1 MATRL
6 YRNDGKQNV
15 DCNTIKL
22 KIDCK
27 NRIDSEPETKDWLE
41 LVSLFNHNS
50 SDMVVY
56 KALLDKHKYIVAKIG
71 KFKLTPEYN
80 IAKKLEVLKLP
91 TFIHMSCI
99 FSCLDDFSKLK
110 KSAKTVC
117 SKEGKPVSVIL
128 MPFLGEGRID
138 EWSWKRSN
146 FDLMKNVI
154 KHIFLTAF
162 YAKSTLGFIHRD
174 LHLGNILLK
183 KTQRKEIS
191 YGEYGTLEAHCV
203 IPVIM
208 DFDKSA
214 FVENYDALLYKDLS
228 HFIGLMG
235 NYCNVKFN
243 TNIIQDYLD
252 KTLIAAPVSPAIYRT
267 LSKHIDNLEIRK
279 VDSEMPPLPNFLL
292 GRS

>member
-15 DCNTIKL
+15 ESNTIKL

-27 NRIDSEPETKDWLE
+27 NRIDSDTKDWLE
-41 LVSLFNHNS
+41 LVSLFNQ
-50 SDMVVY
+50 SDGVVY
-56 KALLDKHKYIVAKIG
+56 KALLEKHKYIVAYTG
-71 KFKLTPEYN
+71 KFDLTKEYET
-80 IAKKLEVLKLP
+80 AKKLEALKLP
-91 TFIHMSCI
+91 TIIRLNCI
-99 FSCLDDFSKLK
+99 FNCLDDFSKLE
-110 KSAKTVC
+110 KSPDSPT
-117 SKEGKPVSVIL
+117 KPVSVIL
-128 MPFLGEGRID
+128 MPFLEEGRID
-138 EWSWKRSN
+138 EWTWKRAN
-146 FDLMKNVI
+146 FDLMKNII
-154 KHIFLTAF
+154 KHVFLSAF
-162 YAKSTLGFIHRD
+162 YAKSALGFVHRD

-183 KTQRKEIS
+183 KTQCKEIS
-191 YGEYGTLEAHCV
+191 YGEYGTLDVHGI

-243 TNIIQDYLD
+243 ANIIQDYLD
-252 KTLIAAPVSPAIYRT
+252 KTLTAAPITPVIYSN

-292 GRS
+292 QRN

>member
-41 LVSLFNHNS
+41 LVSLFNQ
-50 SDMVVY
+50 SDIVVY
-56 KALLDKHKYIVAKIG
+56 KALLDKHKCVVAYSG
-71 KFKLTPEYN
+71 KFDLTPEYEF
-80 IAKKLEVLKLP
+80 AKKLEELKLP
-91 TFIHMSCI
+91 TIIRLSCI
-99 FSCLDDFSKLK
+99 FSCLDDLSKLE
-110 KSAKTVC
+110 KS
-117 SKEGKPVSVIL
+117 SDSPVSVIL

-162 YAKSTLGFIHRD
+162 YAKSTIGFIHRD

-191 YGEYGTLEAHCV
+191 YGEYGTLEAHGV

-243 TNIIQDYLD
+243 ANIIQDYLD
-252 KTLIAAPVSPAIYRT
+252 KTLTAAPVSPAIYRT
-267 LSKHIDNLEIRK
+267 LSKHIWN
-279 VDSEMPPLPNFLL
+279 P
-292 GRS
+292 